1 MPTEYNLFPDS
12 GGDPVIH
19 LEEVAVSF
27 RIPQERIPSLKE
39 YAIRRIKRNLTYHDF
54 WALGE
59 VNLKIHRGEVLGIIG
74 ANGAGK
80 STLLKVISRVLRPT
94 RGRVRVQ
101 GRVAPL
107 LELGAGF
114 DHELTGLENIYL
126 NGMIL
131 GHSRKALA
139 ERLDWIVEFA
149 GLKEFINAPLR
160 TYSSGMLA
168 RLGFAVATAFQ
179 PEILIVDE
187 ILSVGDADFQRKSS
201 DRIKGFQA
209 LGTTIIL
216 VSHSLDVIQTM
227 CTRAIW
233 LDHGRVAA
241 EGSAELVVRKYQGH
255 DKEKESKRL
264 AEATRLESSQRLGNR
279 RIEIVRV
286 WLTDDQD
293 RGKTIFKTGESLVL
307 HMDYRPQS
315 PTVSPIFGMAI
326 HRQDG
331 VHICGPNTFFSGLTF
346 PELEHY
352 GTVSYSIPCLP
363 LLEGFYHITVAIVDK
378 DDKEIY
384 DYHDRAYP
392 FRVVNS
398 GGVFKERYGLMTLW
412 GTWDLKAKELKTDL
426 VHDRSKAYNKKD
438 I

>member
-1 MPTEYNLFPDS
+1 MPTEYNPFPDS
-12 GGDPVIH
+12 GEDPVIH

-27 RIPQERIPSLKE
+27 RLPQERIPSLKE

-54 WALGE
+54 WALRE
-59 VNLKIHRGEVLGIIG
+59 INLKIHRGEVLGIIG

-114 DHELTGLENIYL
+114 DHELTGLENIFL

-131 GHSRKALA
+131 GHSRKALV

-149 GLKEFINAPLR
+149 GLMEFINAPLR

-168 RLGFAVATAFQ
+168 RLGFAVATEFQ

-216 VSHSLDVIQTM
+216 VSHNLDSVQEM
-227 CTRAIW
+227 CTRAVW
-233 LDHGRVAA
+233 LDHGRVQAF
-241 EGSAELVVRKYQGH
+241 GSAEAVVKKYLGH
-255 DKEKESKRL
+255 SITMESDRL
-264 AEATRLESSQRLGNR
+264 METKGPSSTQRSGNR
-279 RIEIVRV
+279 LIEIERVRF
-286 WLTDDQD
+286 TDGRGRERTIFETGGSIEIALDYRT
-293 RGKTIFKTGESLVL
+293 RGKV
-307 HMDYRPQS
+307 PA
-315 PTVSPIFGMAI
+315 PIFGVGI

-331 VHICGPNTFFSGLTF
+331 VHICGPNTGFSGF
-346 PELEHY
+346 PLPVIEGA
-352 GTVSYSIPCLP
+352 GTIRYRIVFLP
-363 LLEGFYHITVAIVDK
+363 LLEGLYHVSAAVVSK
-378 DDKEIY
+378 DYTETY

-392 FRVVNS
+392 FRVINER
-398 GGVFKERYGLMTLW
+398 GRILERYGLVTLGGEW
-412 GTWDLKAKELKTDL
+412 FHSPDKANRFE
-426 VHDRSKAYNKKD
+426 
-438 I
+438 